1 MNGSPDFGCSGDP
14 ASTGSAVR
22 RLLHACMNGELSD
35 EEFVAAI
42 RGACT
47 QSEFVSALS
56 AHMAA
61 EPKSMPRIMAVIN
74 RLNHRGD
81 IPADLVRL
89 VESRVSRANPPPG
102 ANEDTTNEGI
112 TVDLG
117 KATAADAF
125 PVERQPALRPVEP
138 GRVLRDRYE
147 IEQCLGTGGKG
158 TVFRALDRYRAD
170 LPPSQRHVAIKILH
184 DCAGTRDEMI
194 AALRRELQAAQTLS
208 HPNIVKVYDVDRDGD
223 LDFFTMELLEGE
235 LLSALIRRFQ
245 PLPMPRPHAWAII
258 RQIAS
263 GLEHAHSRKVVH
275 ADLKP
280 QNIMITNSGE
290 VRILDFGSSYRFV
303 KETQT
308 EPPWRESSSATPA
321 YACCELLDGRI
332 PDPRDDLYALACIA
346 YELLTGAHP
355 FQRRRASEARDFGVE
370 AVRPSGLSRRQWQAL
385 TKGLSWHRAGR
396 SISVGDWFKAFKPR
410 SERAPPSGGFA
421 DLKPAPKSAPVRAP
435 SSPPLRPFAVF
446 SVLLCIAAVS
456 LMFVRLAPGGKV
468 TGAPLSASAAYEK
481 AARTRQSAE
490 ASRTNTPNLPP
501 AAAAPARPPA
511 NPGTPMLPTEYQ
523 VQPGQHFAEIRV
535 HRPAHAAHNAALT
548 WWTEP
553 ASARPGVDYV
563 SQGKVSQ
570 VFPKGEDSMSVF
582 VKLLPRAKRSQSEV
596 FYIAVADKG
605 DKGDKG
611 DKHAE
616 AIAHTAVR
624 LPPSNTSF

>member
-14 ASTGSAVR
+14 VSAGSAVR
-22 RLLHACMNGELSD
+22 RLLQACLNGELSD

-47 QSEFVSALS
+47 QSEFVNALS
-56 AHMAA
+56 THMTA
-61 EPKSMPRIMAVIN
+61 EPQSMPRLMGLVN
-74 RLNHRGD
+74 RLKYRGD
-81 IPADLVRL
+81 ISADLVRL
-89 VESRVSRANPPPG
+89 VESRISREDPPG
-102 ANEDTTNEGI
+102 ANEGTTKEEYRSDEGV

-117 KATAADAF
+117 KGAAADAF
-125 PVERQPALRPVEP
+125 LVERQPALRRVEP
-138 GRVLRDRYE
+138 GCVLRDRYE

-158 TVFRALDRYRAD
+158 TVFRALDRYRSD
-170 LPPSQRHVAIKILH
+170 LPASQRHVAIKILH
-184 DCAGTRDEMI
+184 GCTGTREETI
-194 AALRRELQAAQTLS
+194 AALRRELQSAQTLS

-223 LDFFTMELLEGE
+223 VDFFTMELLEGE

-290 VRILDFGSSYRFV
+290 IRILDFGSSYRIA
-303 KETQT
+303 KESQT
-308 EPPWRESSSATPA
+308 ESTWRESSSATPA
-321 YACCELLDGRI
+321 YACCELLDGRM

-346 YELLTGAHP
+346 YELLAGAHP
-355 FQRRRASEARDFGVE
+355 FQRRRASEARDFGVV

-396 SISVGDWFKAFKPR
+396 SISVGDWFKGFKPR
-410 SERAPPSGGFA
+410 SEHAPRLGGVA
-421 DLKPAPKSAPVRAP
+421 DLKPAPVRVP

-456 LMFVRLAPGGKV
+456 LLFVRLAPGGKV
-468 TGAPLSASAAYEK
+468 TGAPLAASAAYE
-481 AARTRQSAE
+481 RTSRAIQTAG
-490 ASRTNTPNLPP
+490 ASSTAPNLP
-501 AAAAPARPPA
+501 AAAATPAQPQA
-511 NPGTPMLPTEYQ
+511 NHGMLPSEYQ

-535 HRPAHAAHNAALT
+535 HRPAHAGHNAALT

-553 ASARPGVDYV
+553 ASAKPGVDYV

-596 FYIAVADKG
+596 FYVAVADKG
-605 DKGDKG
+605 DKPKD
-611 DKHAE
+611 E
-616 AIAHTAVR
+616 IMHTAVR